1 MKNVND
7 LIKHLKKYNDAVIII
22 GNKINPTEYKYS
34 IEEYNSIFNRK
45 NLSRHP
51 KLIWDFFFRY
61 LYSDKLNNSKCYSL
75 INKISHSLIID
86 QNINGSLS
94 CEYLHGHIHLLKC
107 KKCKTIYPIESI
119 CVDFNDLEVE
129 TCEKCGGQIRPSVLL
144 SQERYDAVLMQK
156 LEENLE
162 KTHTLI
168 IVGLDY
174 TEETLLTL
182 ISTYGINKE
191 LFNSRHKDEEKMLIA
206 IQDKDEEF
214 DPNELAFC
222 DFKVI
227 DDIQAALER
236 LIKNYELN

>member
-144 SQERYDAVLMQK
+144 SQERYDAGLMQK

-174 TEETLLTL
+174 TEETLTQTR
-182 ISTYGINKE
+182 IIVKEDGYGKD
-191 LFNSRHKDEEKMLIA
+191 LQSYFNSPEI
-206 IQDKDEEF
+206 ITGTVQDGY
-214 DPNELAFC
+214 
-222 DFKVI
+222 
-227 DDIQAALER
+227 DIQIILGTVDA
-236 LIKNYELN
+236 N